1 MSRSVNFSVNGAPT
15 NINSIKIDGAA
26 SGGIIDSTFT
36 YIPALDAIQEVNVV
50 IGLDERTFRLGMRFS
65 W

>member
-15 NINSIKIDGAA
+15 SIKIDGAA

-50 IGLDERTFRLGMRFS
+50 TGLDERTFRLGMRFS